1 MYNHSSKLWVYSNEQ
16 RKGINEVAGDWD
28 WFLHKAE
35 LVGKVREHQASR
47 ITPSL
52 ILQIASQ
59 ASLPPGPSPRERF
72 LQLLHR
78 TCQGGIFLLVC

>member
-35 LVGKVREHQASR
+35 LVGKVREHQASCSTYLSAAEAWR
-47 ITPSL
+47 LTPIKLGLSTL
-52 ILQIASQ
+52 
-59 ASLPPGPSPRERF
+59 R
-72 LQLLHR
+72 
-78 TCQGGIFLLVC
+78 